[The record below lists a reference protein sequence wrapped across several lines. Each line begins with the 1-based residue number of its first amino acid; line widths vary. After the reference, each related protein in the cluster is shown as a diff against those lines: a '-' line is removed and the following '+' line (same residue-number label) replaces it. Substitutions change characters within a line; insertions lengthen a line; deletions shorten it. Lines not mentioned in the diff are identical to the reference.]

1 MFVRCLVFV
10 LALLWVS
17 PLRAQEAAAAAA
29 VADAGGWT
37 LEQCLDYAMAHQ
49 PALLAAREELRV
61 TTLDNRIAVSAW
73 LPEFALSGNAQHYF
87 QRPVSIF
94 PDFQDPDSGALTEV
108 EIGTINSSTLTATA
122 RQTLYNPTVAFAV
135 RRQAPLL
142 EQARLNIEAEEIDL
156 RDQITRAYYQ
166 ATRARERLVLL
177 RTDLA
182 RQERALR
189 DARLLFENGLNDKV
203 DYKRATITLNR
214 TRVDL
219 QNAIIEQQTSIVTLK
234 QLMGYP
240 EATELDLAYDLETLA
255 STVFGDSLPLLQ
267 PTDRIEVRQLELRDR
282 LLALDGLFYQR
293 AWLPDVYLGGTYNM
307 NWQSNELSRL
317 YDRVFPNALAS
328 VNVSVPIFSGGRRFR
343 QIERQSVLRSQLS
356 YDLLALRD
364 RIEREYRVAYGTYD
378 QARNSYLM
386 ARENVAL
393 AQEIYEVVDLQY
405 REGIAPF
412 LEVVIAENDLQEARL
427 ATVNS
432 LIDAALARV
441 SVQLAAGTL

>member
-1 MFVRCLVFV
+1 MLTRCVLCSFLLVCCP
-10 LALLWVS
+10 L
-17 PLRAQEAAAAAA
+17 LRAQSGVSTE
-29 VADAGGWT
+29 GWT
-37 LEQCLDYAMAHQ
+37 LAECLDYAMAHQ

-61 TTLDNRIAVSAW
+61 TTLDNRIALSAW

-87 QRPVSIF
+87 KRPVSIF
-94 PDFQDPDSGALTEV
+94 PDFQDPDSGATTEV
-108 EIGTINSSTLTATA
+108 EIGTINNSTLTATA
-122 RQTLYNPTVAFAV
+122 RQTLYNPTVASAT

-142 EQARLNIEAEEIDL
+142 EVARLNIEAEEIDL
-156 RDQITRAYYQ
+156 RDELTRAYYQ
-166 ATRARERLVLL
+166 ATRAREQLVLL
-177 RTDLA
+177 RADLT

-189 DARLLFENGLNDKV
+189 DAKLLFDNGLNDKV

-219 QNAIIEQQTSIVTLK
+219 QNAIIEQQTSIVALK

-240 EATELDLAYDLETLA
+240 EATPLELVYDLDVLA
-255 STVFGDSLPLLQ
+255 ATVFGDSLPLLQ
-267 PTDRIEVRQLELRDR
+267 PTRRIELRQLAVQDR
-282 LLALDGLFYQR
+282 LLALDGLFYRR

-307 NWQSNELSRL
+307 NWQNNELTAL

-328 VNVSVPIFSGGRRFR
+328 LNVSVPLFSGGRRFR

-356 YDLLALRD
+356 YDVLAQRD
-364 RIEREYRVAYGTYD
+364 RINREYREAYGTYD
-378 QARNSYLM
+378 QARNTYLM

-393 AQEIYEVVDLQY
+393 AEEIYGVVDLQY